1 MRLPVL
7 GWILAAFFGGL
18 LLGERMLRRSPGIS
32 DRLDALG
39 VLRGKDYATIRD
51 AAACAPAAVLPR
63 ENGERIAVWEAEGYR
78 ISLRFDAAGICLGTE
93 EETGRSPHEKKSR

>member
-1 MRLPVL
+1 MAAL

-18 LLGERMLRRSPGIS
+18 LLGERLPRGRPVLS

-78 ISLRFDAAGICLGTE
+78 ICLRFDAAGICLGTE
-93 EETGRSPHEKKSR
+93 EETGRSPREKKSR